1 MQTMLA
7 IRDGNSYERVAKLQE
22 VMLAIRAAKAER
34 RATEE
39 SQKWGGTA
47 GLSTRRIQ
55 NLYPMWERV
64 YETEGAEAALMV
76 LADGRREMAKCPRRN
91 PWLDVYLKYIE
102 NDRNTDKGGW
112 DTMMRDFR
120 NGQLVIPELGN
131 WKEVWQREHEFESL
145 ESLYDARIGDYV
157 CPDLR
162 TEWTPVGATY
172 QNLQMLKRKYEA
184 DYRAN
189 VAFNRLGR
197 KALQKHLLPVLLTR
211 VGVMVGEITQ
221 FDDVMLNDDIIVN
234 GEICRPMAFT
244 GYDYASANQ
253 VARAMKPR
261 VKSAAGTWKN
271 LNEYEFRC
279 TLALHMLM
287 TGFRKERWRGILE
300 HGTTAIRDTKED
312 RLRSRILQTAA
323 AHGFN
328 IEFAE
333 SGILSEQAH
342 AGLFRGIG
350 GGNFRFKGLCEG
362 AHNINH
368 NVLASLPGS
377 RGRDADHLHESEQAL
392 VKYEQWL
399 LDCAKKIDPIVAAKI
414 VHGLETFEE
423 YEQSYNILVNE
434 VMRRT
439 DHKLEG
445 WGGNTVQEI
454 LIAGQWVKMD
464 DFVGDSNPAEVA
476 LAAALARKNP
486 GMVRVR
492 QKSRMEVW
500 NEGVKAAKIAGKWA
514 TFPMIDLPQFFTH
527 TPRQGR
533 KFGDFAEVT
542 VRDNGLVGVRD
553 AFYFGRDE
561 LLFHASV
568 KTARGYMTNLMPG
581 TKVHILVNPL
591 MPHVAAFVSPEDGR
605 TLGIGE
611 RYDRAPA
618 YDRHAIEIAMGKQA
632 HDLASK
638 VLPMRGRHQE
648 EAEERAR
655 RMAFNARLIKG
666 AKEDVNPMGNGEAE
680 AADFEALAG
689 AGVGATDADALER
702 VPVVGDAANF
712 LEEIS
717 RV

>member
-39 SQKWGGTA
+39 SRKWGGTA

-55 NLYPMWERV
+55 NLCPVWERL

-91 PWLDVYLKYIE
+91 PWFDVYLKYIE

-120 NGQLVIPELGN
+120 SGQLVIPELGG

-145 ESLYDARIGDYV
+145 ECLYDARVGDYV
-157 CPDLR
+157 CPVHTD
-162 TEWTPVGATY
+162 WTPVGATY

-197 KALQKHLLPVLLTR
+197 KALQRHLLPVLLTR

-279 TLALHMLM
+279 TLAFHMLV
-287 TGFRKERWRGILE
+287 TGFRLERWRGILE

-312 RLRSRILQTAA
+312 KLRTRILTAAA

-342 AGLFRGIG
+342 AGLFKGVG
-350 GGNFRFKGLCEG
+350 GGNFHFKGLCEG
-362 AHNINH
+362 SHNIVH
-368 NVLASLPGS
+368 NALASLPGS

-399 LDCAKKIDPIVAAKI
+399 LDCARKIDPIVAAKI

-423 YEQSYNILVNE
+423 YEQSYNVLANE

-445 WGGNTVQEI
+445 WGDNMVQEI
-454 LIAGQWVKMD
+454 LVAGEWVKMD
-464 DFVGDSNPAEVA
+464 DFVGDSSPAEVA
-476 LAAALARKNP
+476 LAGALARKNP
-486 GMVRVR
+486 GMVRMR
-492 QKSRMEVW
+492 QKSRLEVW
-500 NEGVKAAKIAGKWA
+500 DDGVKAAKLAGKWA
-514 TFPMIDLPQFFTH
+514 TFPMIDLPLFFTH

-533 KFGDFAEVT
+533 RFGDFAEVT

-561 LLFHASV
+561 LLFHASI

-581 TKVHILVNPL
+581 KKVRVLVNPL

-632 HDLASK
+632 HDLAKK

-648 EAEERAR
+648 EAEERAG
-655 RMAFNARLIKG
+655 RMAFNATLIG
-666 AKEDVNPMGNGEAE
+666 DAKRGVNGGVNPSFGGGGEAVDIE
-680 AADFEALAG
+680 TLAGDGADGDAEASGATASDAAD
-689 AGVGATDADALER
+689 
-702 VPVVGDAANF
+702 F